1 MFAGPVKPADGQFV
15 WTLFGLVAV
24 TVALAAYLSLFPQ
37 DAGFLYF
44 FIGIMFASSACTAA
58 VSLRLKHHDYSPAAV
73 LWLFATIALFQVW
86 NLVVMGVSLLSRWWA
101 LGQPGYHIGVSAVV
115 GLIPLLIS
123 IRVLGRKLRKAS

>member
-24 TVALAAYLSLFPQ
+24 AVALAAYLSLFPQ

-73 LWLFATIALFQVW
+73 LWLFATIALFPVC
-86 NLVVMGVSLLSRWWA
+86 NLVVSRASLLSRWWS
-101 LGQPGYHIGVSAVV
+101 LGPPGSHFGVRAVSS
-115 GLIPLLIS
+115 L
-123 IRVLGRKLRKAS
+123 